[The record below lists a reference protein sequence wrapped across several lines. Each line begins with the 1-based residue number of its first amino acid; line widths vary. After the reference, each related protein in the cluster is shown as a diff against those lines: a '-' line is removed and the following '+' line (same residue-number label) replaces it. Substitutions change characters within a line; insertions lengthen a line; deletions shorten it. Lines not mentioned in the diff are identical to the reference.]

1 MKKGILTVVSAP
13 SGCGKGTILAEI
25 LKDESFY
32 YSVSATT
39 RKPRENEKDGVHY
52 HFVSVETFEKYI
64 SDNAMLEYAK
74 YCENYYGT
82 LKSEVDDKLCQG
94 KNVILE
100 IEVQGA
106 SQIRKIRP
114 DAVFIFIAPPSVSEL
129 ERRLKKRGTETD
141 EVIAKRIAQAENE
154 LKYAK
159 DYDYIIVNGE
169 LELAIDDFKSVIRAE
184 QLKAVNSENIMNEVL
199 LNA

>member
-64 SDNAMLEYAK
+64 NDNAMLEYAK

-82 LKSEVDDKLCQG
+82 LKSEVDDKLCEG
-94 KNVILE
+94 KNVVLE

-106 SQIRKIRP
+106 SQIRKICP

-129 ERRLKKRGTETD
+129 ERRLKKRGTETN
-141 EVIAKRIAQAENE
+141 EVIAQRIAQAENE
-154 LKYAK
+154 LKYAN
-159 DYDYIIVNGE
+159 DYDYIIVNGK
-169 LELAIDDFKSVIRAE
+169 LENAIDDFKSVIRAE